1 MSEGSGA
8 GDRREHLE
16 VLDDRSQGE
25 GGQELQAAEDENHA
39 NQQADEQAVVLRL
52 GKVNATRTD
61 PGMYFKLPFADQ
73 LTRYSK
79 KLIEYDAD
87 PVAVVSLASH
97 P

>member
-1 MSEGSGA
+1 MKKKIFALAVLLVLLVLSGSFYIL
-8 GDRREHLE
+8 R
-16 VLDDRSQGE
+16 
-25 GGQELQAAEDENHA
+25 
-39 NQQADEQAVVLRL
+39 ADEQAVVLRL

-87 PVAVVSLASH
+87 PVAVVSRASQ